1 MMKMIRKTLPAL
13 ILGSSLFAAAGSHAA
28 TTTLQYQG
36 AAYPAYQAYSI
47 TAVPDVGSATTKS
60 VYAGGF
66 NMKDT
71 TTGNSLIA
79 WCIDVFNTLKTNA
92 PFTYTNSN
100 TGPGVNYNASNFKSL
115 QALVDQ
121 RYSLVNNATTS
132 AAFQL
137 AVWEIVTENPG
148 TTFSLGSGDFKVN
161 SGDATARAL
170 ANSWLQLD
178 GANTGSY
185 KISFYLDPTNTS
197 TQDLISVSAVPLP
210 GAAVLMLSALGLG
223 GLLSRRRKAVAA

>member
-36 AAYPAYQAYSI
+36 AAYPNYLSFNV
-47 TAVPDVGSATTKS
+47 TATPDTGPASTKS
-60 VYAGGF
+60 VAAGGF
-66 NMKDT
+66 NMT
-71 TTGNSLIA
+71 NTGTGGSLIA
-79 WCIDVFNTLKTNA
+79 WCIDVFNTLANK
-92 PFTYTNSN
+92 FTYTNSN
-100 TGPGVNYNASNFKSL
+100 TGPGVNYNAANFNAL
-115 QALVDQ
+115 QNLVDQ

-137 AVWEIVTENPG
+137 AVWEIVTENTNSFG
-148 TTFSLGSGDFKVN
+148 LGGGDFKVN
-161 SGDATARAL
+161 SGNATAIAL
-170 ANSWLQLD
+170 ANDWLKLD
-178 GANTGSY
+178 GAKTGSY
-185 KISFYLDPTNTS
+185 KISFFLDNTNTS

>member
-1 MMKMIRKTLPAL
+1 MKKIIHKTLPAL
-13 ILGSSLFAAAGSHAA
+13 LLGTALLSASGVQAA

-36 AAYPAYQAYSI
+36 AAYPNYLSFNV
-47 TAVPDVGSATTKS
+47 TATPDVGVASTKS
-60 VYAGGF
+60 VAAGGF

-71 TTGNSLIA
+71 GTGGSLIA
-79 WCIDVFNTLKTNA
+79 WCIDVFNVLANK
-92 PFTYTNSN
+92 FTYTNSN

-185 KISFYLDPTNTS
+185 KISFFLDPTNTS